1 MLRDGPRVRPHQL
14 SIWQDDDWRDLSPLA
29 RYLYFTLLTS
39 ATLSHCGV
47 ADWRPARIAALNGM
61 TAGEVEHFGA
71 ELIEALYL
79 VVDEGS
85 EEVLIRSFI
94 RNDGLMKQP
103 KMAVAM
109 ASAHGSVASQGIR
122 GVIVHELNRLREDY
136 PNLSGWGSEK
146 ASELLRLRSVDPS
159 TYGSERGPEKIS
171 RPLAVRGAERGPI
184 LLHLHLLLT
193 TFLLVAI
200 CRKPLTRLRRREDV
214 DRSCERLAE
223 HIEANGGKRPAI
235 TKGWRDAARL
245 LIDRD
250 GRTEDEAA
258 RLIDWCQ
265 RDESGTRTCVDAE
278 VPREV
283 RPARTQGQAHTPR
296 RPSDP
301 LPHQRHRGREGRLG
315 PRTAAPD

>member
-1 MLRDGPRVRPHQL
+1 MLHAGLLQGGVLMAREFAPIKL

-61 TAGEVEHFGA
+61 TADEVEHFGA

-79 VVDEGS
+79 VIDEGS

-122 GVIVHELNRLREDY
+122 GVIVHELTRLREDY

-159 TYGSERGPEKIS
+159 TYPLGKGSRKGIS
-171 RPLAVRGAERGPI
+171 TPCGKGCGKGVPY
-184 LLHLHLLLT
+184 
-193 TFLLVAI
+193 
-200 CRKPLTRLRRREDV
+200 
-214 DRSCERLAE
+214 SCSY
-223 HIEANGGKRPAI
+223 
-235 TKGWRDAARL
+235 TY
-245 LIDRD
+245 
-250 GRTEDEAA
+250 
-258 RLIDWCQ
+258 
-265 RDESGTRTCVDAE
+265 S
-278 VPREV
+278 
-283 RPARTQGQAHTPR
+283 
-296 RPSDP
+296 
-301 LPHQRHRGREGRLG
+301 
-315 PRTAAPD
+315 